1 MLTRALIV
9 VLVLL
14 NVSVALWWML
24 RDAPA
29 VPDIKPP
36 TGVAELQFA
45 AAGLAENAQP
55 QNAIAGASVAP
66 GAGAN
71 AGATAPA
78 AALVPAPTPAPVS
91 AAAPAAATEV
101 VANVPAPPAG
111 QTPPPA
117 AAPAPVVERCVAV
130 GPFADEAAARS
141 AQSRVASVLQRTR
154 LQQEAGSSTG
164 TRYRVM
170 LAPAA
175 TREEAQATVQRIVA
189 AGLGDYYIIAQGAD
203 ANAIAL
209 GQYRNRE
216 GAERRVAAVRAAGFE
231 PQLRGGDS
239 AAVWWLQG
247 SLAEGQSAGTA
258 RQRSGAAQQRS
269 LDCAGLR

>member
-24 RDAPA
+24 REAPA

-55 QNAIAGASVAP
+55 QDAVADTAAAP
-66 GAGAN
+66 GAGADAASTVPPA
-71 AGATAPA
+71 AGAPAPVMAPADAAPVATAPRVEAAAQPAGPPTPPATAPA
-78 AALVPAPTPAPVS
+78 PAP
-91 AAAPAAATEV
+91 
-101 VANVPAPPAG
+101 
-111 QTPPPA
+111 
-117 AAPAPVVERCVAV
+117 ERCVAV

-141 AQSRVASVLQRTR
+141 AQSRGAGVLQRMR
-154 LQQEAGSSTG
+154 LQQEAGSSTT

-175 TREEAQATVQRIVA
+175 SREAAQATVQRIVA
-189 AGLGDYYIIAQGAD
+189 AGLSDYYIIAQGPD

-239 AAVWWLQG
+239 PPVWWLQG
-247 SLAEGQSAGTA
+247 ALAGGQSADTA